1 MEHKSLQEQNLSNLA
16 TIGRRFVAFVIDNII
31 TSTLFYIIFYK
42 QLSYS
47 TDVISNIIFLQ
58 EHIWVFLIIEVTYHT
73 LFIANN
79 GATMGKYLM
88 KIKVVNE
95 ENGKLLSWKMAFV
108 RAVVRTVGEMFFY
121 FTFIFAFVN
130 SKRQT
135 LQDKLA
141 HSVVINA

>member
-1 MEHKSLQEQNLSNLA
+1 MQEQNLSNNLA

-31 TSTLFYIIFYK
+31 TSTLFYIIFYDE
-42 QLSYS
+42 LSYS
-47 TDVISNIIFLQ
+47 TDVISNVIFLQ
-58 EHIWVFLIIEVTYHT
+58 EHIWVFIVIKVIYHT
-73 LFIANN
+73 FFVATN

-95 ENGKLLSWKMAFV
+95 ESGELLSWSMAFV

-121 FTFIFAFVN
+121 FTFIFAFVD